1 MGLRTPF
8 YLGLLFL
15 VGLAGCASQEIQ
27 RKDGASSAR
36 AFKAANLVKSEVDM
50 LAEINQREGLKSLRL
65 IGEKLYRRNPQEF
78 RKSGHPSAVAACDHI
93 FGLIP
98 HWLDKSQPIP
108 SWEENFKLTFVEDY
122 SGDRVQTFMTA
133 LISMLMASYDHKTDF
148 FLTDTLSA
156 QKLYNSARNLE
167 VAVWKLSNA
176 KLPTGAALLISN
188 SMDGEVANL
197 SFEREFGKLIAQ
209 QDLLALIVEDRS
221 NRSISRVFQNAAAF
235 AFMPL

>member
-1 MGLRTPF
+1 MGFKTPL
-8 YLGLLFL
+8 YLGFFFF
-15 VGLAGCASQEIQ
+15 VGLTGCSSQEIQ

-36 AFKAANLVKSEVDM
+36 AFKAANLAKSEVDM
-50 LAEINQREGLKSLRL
+50 LAEINQREVLKSVRL

-78 RKSGHPSAVAACDHI
+78 RKSGHASATAACDHI

-98 HWLDKSQPIP
+98 HWVDKSQPFP
-108 SWEENFKLTFVEDY
+108 DWEENFKLTFVEDY
-122 SGDRVQTFMTA
+122 SGDRVQPFMTA
-133 LISMLMASYDHKTDF
+133 LVSMLMASYDHKTDF
-148 FLTDTLSA
+148 YLTDNLSA

-176 KLPTGAALLISN
+176 KRPSGVALLISN

-235 AFMPL
+235 AFLPL

>member
-1 MGLRTPF
+1 VGSKTQL

-15 VGLAGCASQEIQ
+15 FGLTGCASQEIQ

-36 AFKAANLVKSEVDM
+36 AFKAANLAKSEVDM
-50 LAEINQREGLKSLRL
+50 LAEINQRESLTSLRL
-65 IGEKLYRRNPQEF
+65 IGEKLYRRNPREF
-78 RKSGHPSAVAACDHI
+78 RKSGHISASAACDHI

-98 HWLDKSQPIP
+98 HWVDKSRPFP
-108 SWEENFKLTFVEDY
+108 DWEQDFKLTFVEDY
-122 SGDRVQTFMTA
+122 GGDRVQTFMTA

-176 KLPTGAALLISN
+176 KGPSGDALLISN

-197 SFEREFGKLIAQ
+197 SFEREFGKLIAR
-209 QDLLALIVEDRS
+209 QDLLALIIEDRS

-235 AFMPL
+235 VFLPL

>member
-1 MGLRTPF
+1 VGSKTLL
-8 YLGLLFL
+8 YLGLFFLF
-15 VGLAGCASQEIQ
+15 GLTGCASQEIQ

-36 AFKAANLVKSEVDM
+36 AFKAANLAKSEVDM
-50 LAEINQREGLKSLRL
+50 LAEINQHESLTSLRL
-65 IGEKLYRRNPQEF
+65 IGEKLYRRNPREF
-78 RKSGHPSAVAACDHI
+78 RKSGHVSASAACDHI

-98 HWLDKSQPIP
+98 HWVDKSQPFP
-108 SWEENFKLTFVEDY
+108 DWEENFKLTFVEGY

-176 KLPTGAALLISN
+176 KGTSGAALLISN

-197 SFEREFGKLIAQ
+197 SFEREFGKLIAR
-209 QDLLALIVEDRS
+209 QDLLALIIEDRS

-235 AFMPL
+235 VFLPL